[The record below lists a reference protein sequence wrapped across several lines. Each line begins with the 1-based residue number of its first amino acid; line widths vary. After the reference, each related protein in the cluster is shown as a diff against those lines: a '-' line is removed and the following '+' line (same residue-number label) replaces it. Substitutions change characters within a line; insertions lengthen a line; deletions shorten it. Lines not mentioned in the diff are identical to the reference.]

1 MRYALIL
8 LALFLTGIAAAHV
21 PLLPGENDHL
31 DAALVVTDPEKSW
44 VIYGS
49 LAAADQP
56 HYYRLPLRPG
66 ERLDVTLI
74 VPEPVTYPPSMAIMG
89 PDLPTPEQIP
99 PFLEVPSGAGI
110 LIIPGRTAEEV
121 EYEPFTPSAIY
132 PVGNYSRD
140 IRSNGPYY
148 VAVYGSEA
156 GAYSLAIG
164 YKEEFSPAE
173 WVLVP
178 VSVLEIHRWEGQ
190 PLWFILAPM
199 AGVIVVGGGILA
211 QTVHARK
218 RTLDPLSVLSLAA
231 GLLYLGGSSITLT
244 QMGIALS
251 RTGPSASAVVTI
263 LFILIPLIL
272 GVLLIRWGWRERK
285 EIRRKDRVILLAL
298 GILGLFLWS
307 GLLAGPV
314 LAVLGAIL
322 PRRSIPS

>member
-1 MRYALIL
+1 
-8 LALFLTGIAAAHV
+8 
-21 PLLPGENDHL
+21 
-31 DAALVVTDPEKSW
+31 
-44 VIYGS
+44 
-49 LAAADQP
+49 
-56 HYYRLPLRPG
+56 
-66 ERLDVTLI
+66 
-74 VPEPVTYPPSMAIMG
+74 
-89 PDLPTPEQIP
+89 
-99 PFLEVPSGAGI
+99 
-110 LIIPGRTAEEV
+110 
-121 EYEPFTPSAIY
+121 
-132 PVGNYSRD
+132 
-140 IRSNGPYY
+140 
-148 VAVYGSEA
+148 
-156 GAYSLAIG
+156 
-164 YKEEFSPAE
+164 
-173 WVLVP
+173 
-178 VSVLEIHRWEGQ
+178 
-190 PLWFILAPM
+190 
-199 AGVIVVGGGILA
+199 VIVVGGGILA